1 MKGDYFFMG
10 NIIAFLTVRKELLF
24 TSLVLFI
31 LCLFIG
37 LSYYGYTNL
46 NQKITNLYS
55 LVDSSSKDLLSLEED
70 EVTSSNIYVEIK
82 GSVKN
87 PGVYQMTKDSRVFEL
102 IEQAGGTTSLADT
115 SNLNLSMLLEDA
127 MVIYVYSK
135 EELQEET
142 LNTEDNSQNFNSS
155 SSKEEVATTKE
166 DGKIAINKASLEE
179 LITLPGIGEVKAQA
193 IIDYRKEYGQ
203 FNSLEELKNVSGI
216 GEATYEKIKDYLKL

>member
-1 MKGDYFFMG
+1 MG
-10 NIIAFLTVRKELLF
+10 KIIAFLTIRKELLF
-24 TSLVLFI
+24 TSLVLLI

-46 NQKITNLYS
+46 EQKINVLYS
-55 LVDSSSKDLLSLEED
+55 LIDTSSENLLSLEED
-70 EVTSSNIYVEIK
+70 EVTSQEIYVEIK

-87 PGVYQMTKDSRVFEL
+87 PGVYQMPKNSRVFEL
-102 IEQAGGTTSLADT
+102 IEQAGGVTSLADT

-127 MVIYVYSK
+127 MVIYVYSQ

-179 LITLPGIGEVKAQA
+179 LITLPGIE
-193 IIDYRKEYGQ
+193 
-203 FNSLEELKNVSGI
+203 I
-216 GEATYEKIKDYLKL
+216 GRAHV